1 MIFFPLPLGMPI
13 LEDLAGEGR
22 SLMIDRVHQH
32 IISEL
37 QQGARTD
44 TIFVVI
50 AVLLNLLMLAISSG
64 VAQESAENGT
74 TTAVL
79 GLFMA
84 LTVAV
89 NLVAVFG
96 LLKLYADQQV
106 DGYYDPALLKSYG
119 TRYYL
124 FIVAVVCM
132 GAVAI
137 VVPLLL
143 R

>member
-1 MIFFPLPLGMPI
+1 
-13 LEDLAGEGR
+13 
-22 SLMIDRVHQH
+22 MIDRVHQH
-32 IISEL
+32 IVSEL

-44 TIFVVI
+44 TVFVLI
-50 AVLLNLLMLAISSG
+50 AVLLNLVMLGISSG
-64 VAQESAENGT
+64 IAQESAENGT

-84 LTVAV
+84 LTVVV
-89 NLVAVFG
+89 NLVAVFGLLKGKETRARLIGG

-106 DGYYDPALLKSYG
+106 DGYYDPALLKNYG
-119 TRYYL
+119 ARYHL

>member
-1 MIFFPLPLGMPI
+1 
-13 LEDLAGEGR
+13 
-22 SLMIDRVHQH
+22 MIDRVHQH
-32 IISEL
+32 IVSEL

-44 TIFVVI
+44 TVFVVI
-50 AVLLNLLMLAISSG
+50 AVMLNLLMLGISSG
-64 VAQESAENGT
+64 IAEGSSEDGAT
-74 TTAVL
+74 SAVL

-84 LTVAV
+84 LTVVV
-89 NLVAVFG
+89 NLVAVVGLLKGKETRARLIGG

-106 DGYYDPALLKSYG
+106 DGYYDPALLGNYSV
-119 TRYYL
+119 RYYL
-124 FIVAVVCM
+124 FILTVVCM

>member
-1 MIFFPLPLGMPI
+1 MI
-13 LEDLAGEGR
+13 E
-22 SLMIDRVHQH
+22 RVHEH
-32 IISEL
+32 IVSEL

-44 TIFVVI
+44 TIFVIV

-64 VAQESAENGT
+64 IAQDSGESGT

-84 LTVAV
+84 LTAVV
-89 NLVAVFG
+89 NLVAVVGLLKGRETRTRLTRG
-96 LLKLYADQQV
+96 LLKLYADQHV
-106 DGYYDPALLKSYG
+106 DGYYDPDLLRNYG
-119 TRYYL
+119 ARYVL
-124 FIVAVVCM
+124 FILVVVAM

-137 VVPLLL
+137 AVPLLL

>member
-1 MIFFPLPLGMPI
+1 
-13 LEDLAGEGR
+13 
-22 SLMIDRVHQH
+22 MIDRVHQH
-32 IISEL
+32 IVSEL

-64 VAQESAENGT
+64 IAQESAENGT

-96 LLKLYADQQV
+96 LLKGKETRARLLGGLLKLYADQQV
-106 DGYYDPALLKSYG
+106 DGYYDPALLKNYG
-119 TRYYL
+119 ARYHL

-137 VVPLLL
+137 VVPLLF

>member
-1 MIFFPLPLGMPI
+1 MT
-13 LEDLAGEGR
+13 
-22 SLMIDRVHQH
+22 DRVHQH
-32 IISEL
+32 IVSEL

-50 AVLLNLLMLAISSG
+50 G
-64 VAQESAENGT
+64 
-74 TTAVL
+74 
-79 GLFMA
+79 
-84 LTVAV
+84 
-89 NLVAVFG
+89 G

-106 DGYYDPALLKSYG
+106 DGYYDPALLRNYG
-119 TRYYL
+119 TRYSL
-124 FIVAVVCM
+124 FILAVVCM

>member
-1 MIFFPLPLGMPI
+1 
-13 LEDLAGEGR
+13 
-22 SLMIDRVHQH
+22 MIDRVHQH
-32 IISEL
+32 IVSEL

-44 TIFVVI
+44 TVFVII

-64 VAQESAENGT
+64 IAQESTDSGA

-84 LTVAV
+84 LTAV
-89 NLVAVFG
+89 VNVVAVFGLLRGRETRTRLIKG

-106 DGYYDPALLKSYG
+106 DGYYDPTLLASYSA
-119 TRYYL
+119 RYSL
-124 FIVAVVCM
+124 FIFAVVSM

-137 VVPLLL
+137 IVPLLL

>member
-1 MIFFPLPLGMPI
+1 
-13 LEDLAGEGR
+13 
-22 SLMIDRVHQH
+22 MIDRVHQH
-32 IISEL
+32 ILSEL

-44 TIFVVI
+44 TIFVVV

-64 VAQESAENGT
+64 IAEESAEGGT

-84 LTVAV
+84 LTVVV
-89 NLVAVFG
+89 NIVAILGLLKGKETRERLIGG
-96 LLKLYADQQV
+96 LLKLYADQHV
-106 DGYYDPALLKSYG
+106 DGYYDPALLKNYSV
-119 TRYYL
+119 RYYL
-124 FIVAVVCM
+124 FILVVVCM

-137 VVPLLL
+137 IVPLLL

>member
-1 MIFFPLPLGMPI
+1 
-13 LEDLAGEGR
+13 
-22 SLMIDRVHQH
+22 MIDRVHQH
-32 IISEL
+32 IVSEL

-44 TIFVVI
+44 TVFVVI
-50 AVLLNLLMLAISSG
+50 AVLLNLLMLGISSG
-64 VAQESAENGT
+64 IAEGSAENGT
-74 TTAVL
+74 TTGVL

-84 LTVAV
+84 LTVVV

-96 LLKLYADQQV
+96 LLKGKETRARLIGGLLKLYADQHV
-106 DGYYDPALLKSYG
+106 DGYYDPALLRNYG

-124 FIVAVVCM
+124 FILTIVCM
-132 GAVAI
+132 GIVAI

>member
-1 MIFFPLPLGMPI
+1 
-13 LEDLAGEGR
+13 
-22 SLMIDRVHQH
+22 MIDHVHQH
-32 IISEL
+32 ILSEL

-44 TIFVVI
+44 TIFVVV

-64 VAQESAENGT
+64 IAQESAEGGAT
-74 TTAVL
+74 TTVL

-84 LTVAV
+84 LTAV
-89 NLVAVFG
+89 VNIVAVFG
-96 LLKLYADQQV
+96 LLKGKETRARLIRGLLRLYADQHV
-106 DGYYDPALLKSYG
+106 DGYYDPALLKNYN

-124 FIVAVVCM
+124 FILVVVCM

-137 VVPLLL
+137 IVPLLL

>member
-1 MIFFPLPLGMPI
+1 
-13 LEDLAGEGR
+13 
-22 SLMIDRVHQH
+22 MIDRVHQH
-32 IISEL
+32 IVSEL

-50 AVLLNLLMLAISSG
+50 AVLLNLVMLGISSG
-64 VAQESAENGT
+64 IAQESDENGT
-74 TTAVL
+74 TAAVL

-84 LTVAV
+84 LTVVV
-89 NLVAVFG
+89 NIVAVLGLLKGKETRAKLLGG
-96 LLKLYADQQV
+96 LLKLYADQHV
-106 DGYYDPALLKSYG
+106 DGYYDPALLQHYG
-119 TRYYL
+119 TRYHL
-124 FIVAVVCM
+124 FILAVVCM

>member
-1 MIFFPLPLGMPI
+1 
-13 LEDLAGEGR
+13 
-22 SLMIDRVHQH
+22 MIDRVHQH
-32 IISEL
+32 IVSEL

-44 TIFVVI
+44 TVFVLI
-50 AVLLNLLMLAISSG
+50 AVLLNLLMLGISSG
-64 VAQESAENGT
+64 IAQESAESGT

-84 LTVAV
+84 LTVVV
-89 NLVAVFG
+89 NLVAVFGLLKGKETRARLIGG

-106 DGYYDPALLKSYG
+106 DGYYDPALLKNYG
-119 TRYYL
+119 ARYYL

>member
-1 MIFFPLPLGMPI
+1 
-13 LEDLAGEGR
+13 
-22 SLMIDRVHQH
+22 MIDRVHQH
-32 IISEL
+32 IVSEL
-37 QQGARTD
+37 RQGARTD
-44 TIFVVI
+44 TVFVVI
-50 AVLLNLLMLAISSG
+50 AVLLNLLMLGISSG
-64 VAQESAENGT
+64 IAQESADNGT

-84 LTVAV
+84 LTAV
-89 NLVAVFG
+89 VNIVAVFGLLKGRETRSRLIGG

-106 DGYYDPALLKSYG
+106 DGYYDPALLKNYNA
-119 TRYYL
+119 RYTL
-124 FIVAVVCM
+124 FILVVVSM

>member
-1 MIFFPLPLGMPI
+1 
-13 LEDLAGEGR
+13 
-22 SLMIDRVHQH
+22 MIDRVHQH
-32 IISEL
+32 IVSEL

-50 AVLLNLLMLAISSG
+50 AVLLNLVMLGVSSG
-64 VAQESAENGT
+64 IAQESTGNGT

-84 LTVAV
+84 LTAVV
-89 NLVAVFG
+89 NLVAVFGLLKGRETRARLTKG

-106 DGYYDPALLKSYG
+106 DGYYDPALLKNYNA
-119 TRYYL
+119 RYTL
-124 FIVAVVCM
+124 FILAVVSM

>member
-1 MIFFPLPLGMPI
+1 
-13 LEDLAGEGR
+13 
-22 SLMIDRVHQH
+22 MIDRVHQH
-32 IISEL
+32 ILSEL

-44 TIFVVI
+44 TIFVVV

-64 VAQESAENGT
+64 IAQESAESGT

-84 LTVAV
+84 LTAVVNIVAI
-89 NLVAVFG
+89 LG
-96 LLKLYADQQV
+96 LLKGKETRARLIGGLLRLYADQHV
-106 DGYYDPALLKSYG
+106 DGYYDPALLKNYSA
-119 TRYYL
+119 RYYL
-124 FIVAVVCM
+124 FILVVVCM

>member
-1 MIFFPLPLGMPI
+1 
-13 LEDLAGEGR
+13 
-22 SLMIDRVHQH
+22 MIDRLHQH
-32 IISEL
+32 IVSEL
-37 QQGARTD
+37 QQGTRTD
-44 TIFVVI
+44 TIFVII

-64 VAQESAENGT
+64 IAQESEQSGT

-84 LTVAV
+84 LTAVV
-89 NLVAVFG
+89 NLVAVCGLLKGKETRARLLAG

-106 DGYYDPALLKSYG
+106 DGYYDPVLLRNYDA
-119 TRYYL
+119 RYSL
-124 FIVAVVCM
+124 FILAIVSM

-137 VVPLLL
+137 AVPLLL

>member
-1 MIFFPLPLGMPI
+1 
-13 LEDLAGEGR
+13 
-22 SLMIDRVHQH
+22 MIDRVLQH
-32 IISEL
+32 IVSEL
-37 QQGARTD
+37 RQGARTD
-44 TIFVVI
+44 TVFVVI
-50 AVLLNLLMLAISSG
+50 AVLLNLLMLGISSG
-64 VAQESAENGT
+64 IAQESADNGT

-84 LTVAV
+84 LTAV
-89 NLVAVFG
+89 VNIVAVFGLLKGRETRSRLIGG

-106 DGYYDPALLKSYG
+106 DGYYDPALLKNYNA
-119 TRYYL
+119 RYTL
-124 FIVAVVCM
+124 FILVVVSM